1 MKLLCYSLFECIR
14 KYILTMEPFLLYLK
28 KKKKKTFFAFHFNSP
43 GVPNAFLNAQMLHVV
58 FHIITIICS
67 LFD

>member
-1 MKLLCYSLFECIR
+1 MYKKIHFNNGTISAL
-14 KYILTMEPFLLYLK
+14 LK
-28 KKKKKTFFAFHFNSP
+28 KKKKKTFFAFLFNSP